1 MSMWLRLLPLE
12 LDGVNLDDIVEP
24 ENPVDETGDVIG
36 EMDITCKKLYTLY
49 MFNMQAADKLALDAR
64 YCKDKDK
71 RKEFIAGSIKSHMLA
86 QALYQ
91 ILFMEIRDQFNCWDM
106 NLDIKAGFK
115 IVSSPTGKQSPFQII

>member
-1 MSMWLRLLPLE
+1 MSMWLKLLPLE

-49 MFNMQAADKLALDAR
+49 MLNMQTADKLALDAR

-71 RKEFIAGSIKSHMLA
+71 RKELTAGCIKSHMLA

-106 NLDIKAGFK
+106 ILDIKAGFK
-115 IVSSPTGKQSPFQII
+115 IVSSPTGKQSPFQIF

>member
-1 MSMWLRLLPLE
+1 MWLRMLPLE
-12 LDGVNLDDIVEP
+12 LDGVNPDDIVEP
-24 ENPVDETGDVIG
+24 ENPVDGTGDVIG

-71 RKEFIAGSIKSHMLA
+71 RKEFIAGSFKSLMMAHT
-86 QALYQ
+86 LYQ
-91 ILFMEIRDQFNCWDM
+91 IMFMEIRDQFKCWDM

-115 IVSSPTGKQSPFQII
+115 IVSSPIGQQSPFQIF